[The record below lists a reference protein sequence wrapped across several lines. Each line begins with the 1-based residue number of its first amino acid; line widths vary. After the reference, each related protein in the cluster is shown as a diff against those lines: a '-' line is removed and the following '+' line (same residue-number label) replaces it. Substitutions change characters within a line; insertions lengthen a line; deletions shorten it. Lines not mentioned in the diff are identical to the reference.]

1 MRKRPK
7 KRNDRSKIKP
17 PESVDIFSEKYGVKG
32 RVQSDG
38 ITEMLSFEYGGRRHE
53 LLLSRTLTDDFPK
66 YWLEI
71 MEKNLEYHSAPE
83 KAPRLYN
90 WTIRIHRAH
99 GAVVGH
105 PHIADSPYVTTTEIR
120 GIEIDDE
127 LGVAVITTDNTVYR
141 AGLKDCNF
149 GLQREYAAEL
159 PRYEELREKYYQGEE
174 E

>member
-17 PESVDIFSEKYGVKG
+17 PESVDIFSGKYGVRG

-38 ITEMLSFEYGGRRHE
+38 ITERLSFEYGGRRHE
-53 LLLSRTLTDDFPK
+53 LLLSRTLTANFPK

-71 MEKNLEYHSAPE
+71 MEKNLGYLTAPE

-105 PHIADSPYVTTTEIR
+105 PHIADSPYVTTTALN

-141 AGLKDCNF
+141 AGLKDCNY

-174 E
+174 K